1 MAKTNKERRIIF
13 MGSTEFSAPILFS
26 LIKSFQVVA
35 VITETDK
42 PAGRNKKMVEA
53 LPKIIAER
61 ENIHCLQPER
71 IKGNKELLE
80 KIASLS
86 PDVIVVAAYGQILP
100 KEILNLP
107 KHGCVNVHPSLLPEY
122 RGASPIQTALLK
134 GEKKTGVTL
143 IMMDRGMDSGD
154 IIAQEPVEIAE
165 EDNYDTLGRKLA
177 EAASFLLIRTLPEFI
192 ADQIKLIVQDDTR
205 ATYCSKIK
213 KEDGRIDWDKP
224 ANEILNKIRAFS
236 TWPGSYSSYENRKIE
251 IVKAEPRPGEDYFD
265 QYAIGQVYR
274 EKNKIC
280 VQCAEGSI
288 ILQEVKLEGKNKTAI
303 NDFVNGHQS
312 FIGSILR

>member
-1 MAKTNKERRIIF
+1 MIKPNREIRVVF
-13 MGSTEFSAPILFS
+13 MGSAEFSIPILLA
-26 LIKSFQVVA
+26 LINSFQVVA

-42 PAGRNKKMVEA
+42 PAGRNKKIVEA
-53 LPKIIAER
+53 PTKIIAER
-61 ENIHCLQPER
+61 ENIPCLQPER

-107 KHGCVNVHPSLLPEY
+107 KNGCVNVHPSLLPEY
-122 RGASPIQTALLK
+122 RGASPIQTALLN
-134 GEKKTGVTL
+134 GEKKTGVSL
-143 IMMDRGMDSGD
+143 ILMDQGMDSGD
-154 IIAQEPVEIAE
+154 ILAQETIEIAE
-165 EDNYDTLGRKLA
+165 DDNYETLEKRLA
-177 EAASFLLIRTLPEFI
+177 EGAACLLIKILLEFI
-192 ADQIKLIVQDDTR
+192 DDEVKLIVQDDTR

-236 TWPGSYSSYENRKIE
+236 TWPGSYSRYENRKIE

-288 ILQEVKLEGKNKTAI
+288 ILQEVKLEGKNKIAI